1 LNEEQPVI
9 IVGGYANYGHFMF
22 EFLPK
27 IVEGLRL
34 FGNKYEFVVND
45 SITRW
50 IDIANIISKQMI
62 GTYPKFRIVPYDSC
76 IKSNHFIVIESTRA
90 EGLKYISSKE
100 NLNLIQ
106 EMSAKG
112 VRSLKADSP
121 KKIYLKRPD
130 NVKWRKIANAEEVR
144 AYWSRRGYSII
155 EMGKLSQRNQI
166 SILSNCTHIIVEAGA
181 DSMAPSLC
189 QKGCKIL
196 ELLPEGMVAGFGSA
210 TSQYALKHNYRRIY
224 GKLTGENSGI
234 YGIDHDYR
242 INMTRFEEVSG

>member
-1 LNEEQPVI
+1 MFYRDKRAEIIKGGEGNSAKLEGVFEKIKAYYADKSVALFRETCFVSSNHTGILSRKDAIDEKIEDKTLPIIMDGLSYRKKGDNAQLDRSILKTIGRGERITMLNEEQPVI

-130 NVKWRKIANAEEVR
+130 NVKWRKIANAE
-144 AYWSRRGYSII
+144 
-155 EMGKLSQRNQI
+155 
-166 SILSNCTHIIVEAGA
+166 
-181 DSMAPSLC
+181 
-189 QKGCKIL
+189 
-196 ELLPEGMVAGFGSA
+196 
-210 TSQYALKHNYRRIY
+210 
-224 GKLTGENSGI
+224 
-234 YGIDHDYR
+234 
-242 INMTRFEEVSG
+242 